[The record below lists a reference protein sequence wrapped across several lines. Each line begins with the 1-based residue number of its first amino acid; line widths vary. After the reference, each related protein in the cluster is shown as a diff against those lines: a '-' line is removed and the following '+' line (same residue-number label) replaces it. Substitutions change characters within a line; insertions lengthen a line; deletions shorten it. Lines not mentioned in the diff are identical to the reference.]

1 MADREKVIKGLTCCR
16 KGFCFAC
23 PYNDGVDSNVDCK
36 QKWADDCLELLKEQ
50 EPRVLTLNEVE
61 DKLDDV
67 VWMEEPGC
75 ENLSANFAVIA
86 AYSTKYNKV
95 YAYFFSTRKKEFEY
109 GEYNKTWRCW
119 SAKPSDA
126 ERKAVAWND

>member
-1 MADREKVIKGLTCCR
+1 MNNREKVIQHFQDAIEASG
-16 KGFCFAC
+16 
-23 PYNDGVDSNVDCK
+23 NNN
-36 QKWADDCLELLKEQ
+36 KWRFVRLDIIEYAIDLLKAQ

-67 VWMEEPGC
+67 VWIEEPGC

-86 AYSTKYNKV
+86 AYSRKYNKV
-95 YAYFFSTRKKEFEY
+95 YAYFFSTSKKEFEY